1 MAEVVN
7 VIVSIPLTVAV
18 PRISSVAVIVIVSLS
33 YGSVSTIDVPE
44 IKVELVALITSFTP
58 VKPGFS
64 TSATTTIEFEVIE
77 AVEVSSVVVVLD
89 VSVVLDVL
97 LPQLESIIAIK
108 G

>member
-33 YGSVSTIDVPE
+33 YGSVSTTDVPE

-58 VKPGFS
+58 VKPRFS
-64 TSATTTIEFEVIE
+64 TSETTTIEFEVII
-77 AVEVSSVVVVLD
+77 ALKVSSVVVVLD
-89 VSVVLDVL
+89 VFVVLDVL